1 MNGWT
6 IPLSGPLSG
15 PLSAP
20 LLAAQEATVY
30 RWNRL
35 QMLTEGW
42 QWLLVLAIV
51 VAVVAYVVM
60 LYRRDSQDLPAGVRW
75 ALVLLRVSA
84 FAGILFFF
92 LDLER
97 GVERTLTTD
106 SRVAVL
112 LDVSQSMSI
121 QDPDPQSGGPGPSR
135 SELMCNA
142 LANSPMLR
150 KLREQH
156 AITIYRY
163 GESAIPEPLASYP
176 KVRQAKSG
184 ETSESQKEQLSKVEE
199 SSRTV
204 AYAGVG
210 LGGLALL
217 ALVVY
222 LLFGRNSRQG
232 EGGSWALL
240 VAMVAA
246 IAAVTVLAVASL
258 RAPHTNIL
266 ALLKVI
272 PPSPQKSDKDDT
284 DTPDVNSQGDDASKS
299 GPVEYWD
306 VDRWRT
312 ELNPLASETRLGDAI
327 KSIVQQE
334 RGGPIAGIAIL
345 TDGGSNAGSTL
356 DVAATIAQEARIRV
370 YPIGVGSTFQ
380 QRDVRVVDLEAPQ
393 RVYPGDKFRLTGF
406 LQAFELDGSSL
417 EVRLSRYPV
426 GGDPKTESI
435 LVETPIVEVD
445 GNGKTIPL
453 EFDTDPPEGGKWI
466 YALEVEPPAGM
477 TRKKP
482 SGDQSASG
490 EDVETQYRK
499 VAQVEVVDEQ
509 SKVLLIAGGATREYR
524 FLRNALHRDKDVSL
538 DVMLQTA
545 EPGTYQEGENLL
557 TEFPE
562 DTESFFAYDCIV
574 AFDPDWL
581 AFTEAHIRLLERW
594 VAEKAGGLV
603 VVCGPVFTPEWS
615 RMKRGADARIDL
627 LKGLYPVQ
635 FIGEGSAA
643 LTLGK
648 VGGDQAW
655 PLQFSREGQSSK
667 FLWLQDDPGESERLW
682 DEFEGVF
689 GYFAVRDSKQGATV
703 YARFSDPNETSLD
716 DELPIYLAGQFYG
729 AGRVFFQASGEMWR
743 LRALDPEYF
752 AQYYIKLV
760 RWVSQGRL
768 LRDSSRGVLLVDR
781 ERGFVGDL
789 ITVSSVLTDAQFRPL
804 TAEIVEAQLIH
815 PDNSRTTLTL
825 RALKDS
831 TREGEYQT
839 QFTAT
844 TNGDYRIELSPPE
857 SRLEELLTADLNIS
871 SSKAETQDPLLNEAG
886 LEMLANRTDGQYF
899 GGLAVATSG
908 DVKQNLVAAIAP
920 NDQETVLAGSPD
932 RQFKE
937 LLMGWLMA
945 LLVGV
950 LGMEWLIRRLSKL
963 A

>member
-6 IPLSGPLSG
+6 T
-15 PLSAP
+15 P
-20 LLAAQEATVY
+20 LLAEQVETIY
-30 RWNRL
+30 RLNRL
-35 QMLTEGW
+35 QNLTEGW
-42 QWLLVLAIV
+42 QWLVVLAVIA
-51 VAVVAYVVM
+51 AVVAYVVM
-60 LYRRDSQDLPAGVRW
+60 MYRRDSQDLSAGVRW
-75 ALVLLRVSA
+75 TLVLLRVAA
-84 FAGILFFF
+84 FGGILFFF

-106 SRVAVL
+106 SRVALL
-112 LDVSQSMSI
+112 LDISQSMSI
-121 QDPDPQSGGPGPSR
+121 QDPDPQSGVVGASR
-135 SELMCNA
+135 TEQICNA
-142 LANSPMLR
+142 LAESDV
-150 KLREQH
+150 LRELRQKH
-156 AITIYRY
+156 AVTVYRY
-163 GESAIPEPLASYP
+163 GETAIPEQLTSYP
-176 KVRQAKSG
+176 KIQEAITG
-184 ETSESQKEQLSKVEE
+184 DASEEQKKKLAKVED
-199 SSRTV
+199 SASKV

-210 LGGLALL
+210 LAGLALL
-217 ALVVY
+217 AIVIY

-258 RAPHTNIL
+258 RAPHTNVL
-266 ALLKVI
+266 ALLGAMPHPK
-272 PPSPQKSDKDDT
+272 QKADVPEMGDPETGDPETGDPKTDK
-284 DTPDVNSQGDDASKS
+284 SKD
-299 GPVEYWD
+299 GEVEYWD
-306 VDRWRT
+306 IDRWRT

-327 KSIVQQE
+327 KAIVQTE

-370 YPIGVGSTFQ
+370 FPVGVGSTFQ
-380 QRDVRVVDLEAPQ
+380 QSDVRLVDLEAPQ
-393 RVYPGDKFRLTGF
+393 RVYPGDKFRLTGY
-406 LQAFELDGSSL
+406 LQAYGLDGKNL
-417 EVRLSRYPV
+417 EVRLTRYPL
-426 GGDPKTESI
+426 GANPETEGELIDSPT
-435 LVETPIVEVD
+435 VEID
-445 GNGKTIPL
+445 GNGTTTV
-453 EFDTDPPEGGKWI
+453 EFDAEPPEGGKWI
-466 YALEVEPPAGM
+466 YALEVETPAGV
-477 TRKKP
+477 TKKKP
-482 SGDQSASG
+482 TGDT
-490 EDVETQYRK
+490 EDDVETQYRK
-499 VAQVEVVDEQ
+499 VAQVEVVDEE

-524 FLRNALHRDKDVSL
+524 FLRDSLHRDKDVTL

-545 EPGTYQEGENLL
+545 EAGTFQEGDQLL

-562 DTESFFAYDCIV
+562 DTEAFFEYDCIV

-581 AFTEAHIRLLERW
+581 AFNEAHIRLLERW

-615 RMKRGADARIDL
+615 RMSRGSDARVDL

-635 FIGEGSAA
+635 FIGEGSVA

-655 PLQFSREGQSSK
+655 PLQFSRDGQSAK
-667 FLWLQDDPGESERLW
+667 FLWLEDDPIESERLW
-682 DEFEGVF
+682 NEFDGVF
-689 GYFAVRDSKQGATV
+689 GYFAVRDSKQGATI

-716 DELPIYLAGQFYG
+716 NELPIYLAGQFYG

-752 AQYYIKLV
+752 AQYYIKLI

-789 ITVSSVLTDAQFRPL
+789 ITVSAVLTDAQFRPL
-804 TAEIVEAQLIH
+804 TAETVEAQMIL
-815 PDNSRTTLTL
+815 PDGSRTTLTL

-844 TNGDYRIELSPPE
+844 TNGDYEIELAPPE
-857 SRLEELLTADLNIS
+857 SRLEELLSAKINIS

-886 LEMLANRTDGQYF
+886 LQMLASRTDGQYF
-899 GGLAVATSG
+899 NGLASATAVG
-908 DVKQNLVAAIAP
+908 VEQNLVSAITP
-920 NDQETVLAGSPD
+920 NDQETVMSGAPD

-937 LLMGWLMA
+937 LLMWWLMA

>member
-6 IPLSGPLSG
+6 TPLF
-15 PLSAP
+15 AE
-20 LLAAQEATVY
+20 QVENVY
-30 RWNRL
+30 RMNRL

-42 QWLLVLAIV
+42 QWLVVL
-51 VAVVAYVVM
+51 AVVAAVVTYVVM
-60 LYRRDSQDLPAGVRW
+60 MYRRDSQDLSAGVRW
-75 ALVLLRVSA
+75 TLVLLRVTA

-106 SRVAVL
+106 SRVALL

-121 QDPDPQSGGPGPSR
+121 QDPDPQSGVAGSSR
-135 SELMCNA
+135 SEQMCSA
-142 LANSPMLR
+142 LAESDV
-150 KLREQH
+150 LRELRQH
-156 AITIYRY
+156 HAVTVYRY
-163 GESAIPEPLASYP
+163 GESAIPEKLTSYS
-176 KVRQAKSG
+176 KIQQVEVG
-184 ETSESQKEQLSKVEE
+184 EGNESQQEELKKVEK
-199 SSRTV
+199 SSRNV

-210 LGGLALL
+210 LAGLALL
-217 ALVVY
+217 AIIVY
-222 LLFGRNSRQG
+222 LLFGRSSRQG

-258 RAPHTNIL
+258 RAPHTNVL
-266 ALLKVI
+266 ALLGV
-272 PPSPQKSDKDDT
+272 
-284 DTPDVNSQGDDASKS
+284 TPASKQKADDGDLEAEEDDEES
-299 GPVEYWD
+299 QNEESQNVEYWD
-306 VDRWRT
+306 IDRWRS

-327 KSIVQQE
+327 KSIVQNE
-334 RGGPIAGIAIL
+334 RGGPIAGIAIF

-370 YPIGVGSTFQ
+370 FPVGVGSTSQ
-380 QRDVRVVDLEAPQ
+380 PRDVRLVDLEAPQ
-393 RVYPGDKFRLTGF
+393 RVYPGDKFRLTGY
-406 LQAFELDGSSL
+406 LQAFGLDGSSL
-417 EVRLSRYPV
+417 EVRLSRYPAE
-426 GGDPKTESI
+426 GDPETDSE
-435 LVETPIVEVD
+435 LVDTPTVEVEGD
-445 GNGKTIPL
+445 GNTIPL
-453 EFDTDPPEGGKWI
+453 EFDADPPEGGKWI
-466 YALEVEPPAGM
+466 YALEVSVPQGVKVKPPADGAE
-477 TRKKP
+477 
-482 SGDQSASG
+482 D
-490 EDVETQYRK
+490 DVETQYRK
-499 VAQVEVVDEQ
+499 VAMVEVVDEE

-524 FLRNALHRDKDVSL
+524 FLRDALHRDKDVTL

-545 EPGTYQEGENLL
+545 EPGTFQEGNQLL

-562 DTESFFAYDCIV
+562 DTETFFEYDCIV

-581 AFTEAHIRLLERW
+581 SLSEVNIRLLERW

-615 RMKRGADARIDL
+615 RMSRGADARVDL

-635 FIGEGSAA
+635 FIGEGSVA

-648 VGGDQAW
+648 VGGDQPW
-655 PLQFSREGQSSK
+655 PLQFTRDGQSSK
-667 FLWLQDDPGESERLW
+667 FLWLEDDPIESEQLW

-689 GYFAVRDSKQGATV
+689 GYFAVRDSKQGATI

-716 DELPIYLAGQFYG
+716 NELPIYLAGQFYG

-752 AQYYIKLV
+752 AQYYVKMI

-789 ITVSSVLTDAQFRPL
+789 ITVSAVLTDPQFRPL
-804 TAEIVEAQLIH
+804 TAETVEANLEL
-815 PDNSRTTLTL
+815 PDGSLTTLTL

-844 TNGDYRIELSPPE
+844 TNGEYEIQLAPPE
-857 SRLEELLTADLNIS
+857 SRLEEILTAEINVS

-886 LEMLANRTDGQYF
+886 LEMLASRTDGHYF
-899 GGLAVATSG
+899 NGLASATAG
-908 DVKQNLVAAIAP
+908 NIEQNLVSAIAP
-920 NDQETVLAGSPD
+920 NDQETVMAGSPD

-950 LGMEWLIRRLSKL
+950 LSMEWLIRRLSKL